1 MNDWSDILHTYWGYP
16 DFRGIQRDII
26 ESIAGGHD
34 TLGLMPTGGG
44 KSLTFQVPALAMEGV
59 CLVITPLVAL
69 MKDQTDHLRERG
81 IRADAIYASRSRQEN
96 IRVLED
102 AIFGGIKILYVSPE
116 RLSSRLFQTKLRHM
130 KVSFITV
137 DEAHCISQWGYD
149 FRPSYLEIS
158 RIRQLC
164 PGAPVLA
171 LTATATPQVV
181 EDIQDKLAFRER
193 RVFRM
198 SFRRE
203 NLAYVVREAMDKQE
217 ELIHILRTVKGSA
230 IVYVRSRQH
239 TKDVA
244 GMLNGAG
251 INATYYHAGLETP
264 VKNDRQDCWQ
274 RDEVRVMVATNA
286 FGMGIDKPDV
296 RLVVHMD
303 CPDSLEAYFQE
314 AGRAGRD
321 GQRAYAVLLWNG
333 ADDRKLD
340 QRIENNFPTKEYIAD
355 VYEHLAYFFQL
366 AVGDGYGVTRE
377 FNIDLF
383 CQTYHYFPIQV
394 NAALRLLE
402 RAGYIA
408 YDAEADNK
416 ARVRFLLDRD
426 ELYRLRETSPGED
439 AVVTALLRNYGGMFS
454 DYVYVDEA
462 LLAAHAQRTTH
473 ETYVILKELSRRR
486 IIDFIPRKQ
495 IPLIT
500 YLQRREEE
508 ERVTIPKEVYED
520 RKRQF
525 KGRIEDVVRY
535 ATNDRVCRSRQLLA
549 YFGERQSRDCGL
561 CDVCQAHRH
570 EAGKKDS
577 LKSAEESIL
586 TFLSDGEPHPI
597 RQLHN
602 LELPTGL
609 IDEALRHL
617 LAEERLHIDGF
628 SIRKA

>member
-1 MNDWSDILHTYWGYP
+1 
-16 DFRGIQRDII
+16 
-26 ESIAGGHD
+26 
-34 TLGLMPTGGG
+34 
-44 KSLTFQVPALAMEGV
+44 
-59 CLVITPLVAL
+59 
-69 MKDQTDHLRERG
+69 
-81 IRADAIYASRSRQEN
+81 
-96 IRVLED
+96 
-102 AIFGGIKILYVSPE
+102 
-116 RLSSRLFQTKLRHM
+116 
-130 KVSFITV
+130 
-137 DEAHCISQWGYD
+137 
-149 FRPSYLEIS
+149 
-158 RIRQLC
+158 
-164 PGAPVLA
+164 
-171 LTATATPQVV
+171 
-181 EDIQDKLAFRER
+181 
-193 RVFRM
+193 
-198 SFRRE
+198 
-203 NLAYVVREAMDKQE
+203 
-217 ELIHILRTVKGSA
+217 
-230 IVYVRSRQH
+230 
-239 TKDVA
+239 
-244 GMLNGAG
+244 
-251 INATYYHAGLETP
+251 
-264 VKNDRQDCWQ
+264 
-274 RDEVRVMVATNA
+274 MVATNA

-570 EAGKKDS
+570 EAGKK
-577 LKSAEESIL
+577 
-586 TFLSDGEPHPI
+586 TV
-597 RQLHN
+597 
-602 LELPTGL
+602 
-609 IDEALRHL
+609 
-617 LAEERLHIDGF
+617 
-628 SIRKA
+628 